1 MIETI
6 DILDINISRISS
18 KEAMKLVIRF
28 CGSEALS
35 VVEVMNLD
43 TAMQLDGNE
52 ELIRSME
59 DFDLIL
65 PGDDHILEAANIT
78 EKKLLEEARGKT
90 FTKLLLKYLN
100 REKSRIFLLTNSEE
114 EGKEFYHLLNSR
126 YENIQL
132 VGMAKVSEENRSDD
146 MLVNAING
154 GEVECV
160 LSILSTPL
168 QEDFILK
175 NRNLLNARIWL
186 GIGKDY
192 TISSKER
199 LISEKLTQF
208 LKKKI
213 LKIRIQQRKNML

>member
-78 EKKLLEEARGKT
+78 EKKLLEEAKGKT